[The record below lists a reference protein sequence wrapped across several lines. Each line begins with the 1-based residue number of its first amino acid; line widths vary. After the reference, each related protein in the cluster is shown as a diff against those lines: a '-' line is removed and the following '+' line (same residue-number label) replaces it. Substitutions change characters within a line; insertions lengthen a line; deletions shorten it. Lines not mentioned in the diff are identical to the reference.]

1 MRICCRVAGYPMSD
15 WIGIAFLVLLLAG
28 AYFGVRALA
37 NPKPRTS
44 DDFERSAAENTTM
57 LGASMNALNE
67 MMNPAAAKSRET
79 IEQMK
84 DGRYQKK
91 KREGKAGGTVNDET
105 EGGED
110 VNIGER

>member
-1 MRICCRVAGYPMSD
+1 MNREGLQLVGD
-15 WIGIAFLVLLLAG
+15 WIGTAFFILLFVG

-44 DDFERSAAENTTM
+44 DDFERNAADNTTM

-67 MMNPAAAKSRET
+67 IMNPSAAKSRET

-91 KREGKAGGTVNDET
+91 KREGKANADAYE
-105 EGGED
+105 EK
-110 VNIGER
+110 